1 MLLFLGA
8 LILGLSAWGV
18 INIINEFSKINDE
31 INDQMNDEIR
41 KREEGFYED

>member
-8 LILGLSAWGV
+8 LILGLSVWGV

-31 INDQMNDEIR
+31 MNNEIR